1 MFQNFYSQAD
11 IIHIVVPFLSDIY
24 QFTLWGQMKLNKALS
39 FTEKKIIAELL
50 LNWGIKSCVPIQA

>member
-1 MFQNFYSQAD
+1 
-11 IIHIVVPFLSDIY
+11 
-24 QFTLWGQMKLNKALS
+24 MKLNKALS